1 MEDTMKLTDQL
12 ASPRRRGAR
21 LTRMPTKL
29 RASSERRGAR
39 LTKAGGWIAL
49 VFGAVHVVVAPLE
62 SRSRDVWSQA
72 VDEGWWNTFT
82 LDESTTL
89 AEFERSETFWVT
101 LGSWGVPLLVL
112 GCYVVWS
119 ARQRHRVP
127 GWIGWIMLAWGV
139 PFVTALPGSPGWL
152 ILLSGGLI
160 ALGDRRRHRATQLR
174 RGHESWPTQE
184 AA

>member
-1 MEDTMKLTDQL
+1 MMKLTN
-12 ASPRRRGAR
+12 
-21 LTRMPTKL
+21 L
-29 RASSERRGAR
+29 RASSEGRGVRSTKKITNLRPSSGRRGAR

-49 VFGAVHVVVAPLE
+49 VFGAVHVIVAPLE

-72 VDEGWWNTFT
+72 ADEGWWNTFT

-112 GCYVVWS
+112 GSYILWS
-119 ARQRHRVP
+119 TRQGHRVP
-127 GWIGWIMLAWGV
+127 GWIGWIMLAWSL
-139 PFVTALPGSPGWL
+139 PFVTALPASPGWL
-152 ILLSGGLI
+152 LPVIGGLI
-160 ALGDRRRHRATQLR
+160 VLGDRRSRQATPLR
-174 RGHESWPTQE
+174 RGHESWSENE